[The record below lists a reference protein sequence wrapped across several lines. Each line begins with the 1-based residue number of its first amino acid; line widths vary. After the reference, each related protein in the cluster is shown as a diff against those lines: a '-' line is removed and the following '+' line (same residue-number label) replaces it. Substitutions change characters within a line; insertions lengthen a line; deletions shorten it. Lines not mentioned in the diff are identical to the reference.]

1 MNNCIK
7 TFIES
12 KKLTLSHKRC
22 FNIHIGKSHKNCPTL
37 FVHDKVMKE
46 SENEKYLVD
55 YIDKSGNINA
65 TIQSR
70 KAKGKGIVTGIM
82 AILTE
87 IPLGSHKMDVAM
99 KLREAMLMNG
109 LVYNSEAWHGLTKE
123 HIKHLKQLM
132 KTFYAGF

>member
-1 MNNCIK
+1 MDTI
-7 TFIES
+7 TSFSSMQVVGTRPALYE
-12 KKLTLSHKRC
+12 KLTLSHKKC
-22 FNIHIGKSHKNCPTL
+22 FNIHIGKGHKNCPTL
-37 FVHDKVMKE
+37 FVLDKVMKE
-46 SENEKYLVD
+46 SENEKYLGD

-99 KLREAMLMNG
+99 KRCNAYKWYTL
-109 LVYNSEAWHGLTKE
+109 
-123 HIKHLKQLM
+123 
-132 KTFYAGF
+132 